1 MTAAGLDR
9 LRRGWRPE
17 TMDEVL
23 SFLQVDLFQAPD
35 GLFRGGDGWDRSAA
49 LLAELGDPQDAA
61 PVVHVAGTAGKGT
74 VAAGV
79 AAVAHASG
87 ARVGLHLS
95 PHVYDL
101 RERFSV
107 DGQWC
112 SPDEVVELLGAVLPA
127 AARLA
132 DSAHGPPTY
141 YEVTLAMSLVHFVRQ
156 GCDLVVLETGLGGRY
171 DGTNTVHRSDKLAV
185 ITRID
190 RDHEAVLGHSLA
202 AIAEQ
207 KAGILPAGGE
217 AVVLHHGVAEI
228 DDTVA
233 AAGAAV
239 GCRCHLVT
247 PPSTGSGGWGEVAHL
262 VEDAALVQAAT
273 EVLDRRRGRTTDA
286 AAVTRVVAGVHL
298 PGRFERLRTPE
309 GTELVLDGAHNPV
322 KLAALIDRL
331 RAQVDVGPHARWPWV
346 FGCRRDKKAPAM
358 FAQLAEV
365 VDPDD
370 GLVLVQFPIAAGDV
384 PADVSADPEELAE
397 GARAAG
403 IDQVR
408 VATLDGAAEL
418 VRARSVRPDPG
429 RPATV
434 VAGSF
439 HLLAAIRPRLVG
451 APARPRPDA

>member
-35 GLFRGGDGWDRSAA
+35 GLFRGGDGWGRSAA
-49 LLAELGDPQDAA
+49 LLAELGDPQDAT

-74 VAAGV
+74 VAAGI

-112 SPDEVVELLGAVLPA
+112 SPDEVVELLAAVLPA

-132 DSAHGPPTY
+132 DSGHGPPTY

-156 GCDLVVLETGLGGRY
+156 GCDLVVLETGVGGRY
-171 DGTNTVHRSDKLAV
+171 DGTNTIHRSDKLAV

-190 RDHEAVLGHSLA
+190 LDHEAVLGHSLA

-217 AVVLHHGVAEI
+217 AVVLRHGVAEI

-233 AAGAAV
+233 AAAIAI

-247 PPSTGSGGWGEVAHL
+247 SPPPPPGGVGHL
-262 VEDAALVQAAT
+262 VEDAALVGAAVG
-273 EVLDRRRGRTTDA
+273 VLDARQGRRTDPS
-286 AAVTRVVAGVHL
+286 AVARVLDQVTL

-309 GTELVLDGAHNPV
+309 GAEVVLDGAHNPV

-331 RAQVDVGPHARWPWV
+331 RAQPDAPPGARWPWV

-370 GLVLVQFPIAAGDV
+370 GLVLVPFPIVAGDV
-384 PADVSADPEELAE
+384 PADVSADPRELAE

-403 IDQVR
+403 IDQVQ
-408 VATLDGAAEL
+408 VATLDAAAEL
-418 VRARSVRPDPG
+418 VRARCVPSEPA

-439 HLLAAIRPRLVG
+439 HLLAAIRPRLVDAG
-451 APARPRPDA
+451 AARPRPDA